1 MLSGKEE
8 ISQPS
13 PSHIEGLST
22 TEPDGRQGTDPKPVQ
37 DSLHD
42 ILVGGHEPTLIE
54 KGIFETDASE
64 SHPRFSGS
72 EEEDFSIGNLER
84 DSNDTSEDAD
94 LGEALHGRPEA
105 TLEIEN
111 PGPHQSPPSSQPITP
126 SALPLHL
133 IPLLPQVSP
142 SLKRQRQSIGL
153 SSNQADKAADDLSV
167 GGANATGGT
176 TPSPQNLRSH
186 LQNFSAEP
194 AGISRTLAY
203 AMDQMNVTPLRGAE
217 LEDTAM
223 TEVEVNCE
231 GDEATR
237 PKTVRFDEEST
248 PQPSVELA
256 ERLWTDAVQAAV
268 TARMRE
274 ESGQKTKRAAQNSSQ
289 DGTVGGENTAG
300 GTPEVSL
307 RYCLYRLSLFK
318 TLEEAEG
325 RPSKGVTSE
334 MGANAWCTN
343 EGGSGT
349 LESEV
354 EASWSESEAEGE
366 ILAMKPAQLQ
376 EYTRLKEREVELRR
390 AGAEVRILEERLEA
404 REKDL
409 RMRLATVRQR
419 LEAVRQSK
427 ASINCRQEI
436 IRQKLE
442 AITKETQEPANA
454 LGADATPDSS

>member
-13 PSHIEGLST
+13 PSHIEDLP
-22 TEPDGRQGTDPKPVQ
+22 TEPDGRQGTVQ

-42 ILVGGHEPTLIE
+42 TLVGGHEPTLIE
-54 KGIFETDASE
+54 KRIFETDASE

-72 EEEDFSIGNLER
+72 EEEDFSTGNLER
-84 DSNDTSEDAD
+84 YSNDTSGDAG
-94 LGEALHGRPEA
+94 LGEALHRRPEA

-176 TPSPQNLRSH
+176 TPSPQSLRSH

-223 TEVEVNCE
+223 TEESEVEVNCE

-237 PKTVRFDEEST
+237 PKTVRFEEST
-248 PQPSVELA
+248 SQPSVELA
-256 ERLWTDAVQAAV
+256 ERLWTDAVKAAV

-274 ESGQKTKRAAQNSSQ
+274 ESEQKTKRAAQNSSQ
-289 DGTVGGENTAG
+289 NDGVSCRQDGTVGGENTTD
-300 GTPEVSL
+300 GTP
-307 RYCLYRLSLFK
+307 
-318 TLEEAEG
+318 EEAEG

-334 MGANAWCTN
+334 MGANAWYTN

-354 EASWSESEAEGE
+354 EVSGSERETEGE

-409 RMRLATVRQR
+409 RTRLATVRQR

-442 AITKETQEPANA
+442 AITKETQEPASA